1 MNSNNFDARKVSN
14 EEDGDQK
21 RVRLMRL
28 REAPSAK
35 RRSADSK
42 VFRADRI
49 VKIGGDAS
57 GWVKGHRLYSRI
69 DALQKIEGVEAGVG
83 KHVLA
88 SD

>member
-1 MNSNNFDARKVSN
+1 
-14 EEDGDQK
+14 
-21 RVRLMRL
+21 MRL

-49 VKIGGDAS
+49 VKIGGDVS

-69 DALQKIEGVEAGVG
+69 DALQKIEGVDVQVYEQARELREVG
-83 KHVLA
+83 AVRGFT
-88 SD
+88 STVTC